1 MVWRLA
7 GSVQHTRSY
16 GIERLGVAT
25 AERSPAMH
33 TREESME
40 NSAEYIDI
48 VFDGLPDA
56 EGPRFIEIEDQNGVM
71 YCGRCHRFIP

>member
-1 MVWRLA
+1 
-7 GSVQHTRSY
+7 
-16 GIERLGVAT
+16 
-25 AERSPAMH
+25 
-33 TREESME
+33 ME